1 MDTDMTV
8 RHPSSGCFLF
18 CDWRC
23 GMFGMMFGMERERR
37 STKAEELLSQ
47 IEDLFSEFRLEY
59 LEMSRLVDDAEERIG
74 ELEADRVYLEEML
87 EERGGR

>member
-1 MDTDMTV
+1 MWNV
-8 RHPSSGCFLF
+8 
-18 CDWRC
+18 WN
-23 GMFGMMFGMERERR
+23 ERR

>member
-8 RHPSSGCFLF
+8 RHPIIWVLFLF
-18 CDWRC
+18 YDWR
-23 GMFGMMFGMERERR
+23 GRMFGMERELR

-59 LEMSRLVDDAEERIG
+59 LEMSRLVDNAEESICCIIKLPKVADKNG
-74 ELEADRVYLEEML
+74 ESCISIL
-87 EERGGR
+87 

>member
-1 MDTDMTV
+1 MA
-8 RHPSSGCFLF
+8 L
-18 CDWRC
+18 
-23 GMFGMMFGMERERR
+23 
-37 STKAEELLSQ
+37 

>member
-23 GMFGMMFGMERERR
+23 GMFGMERERR

>member
-1 MDTDMTV
+1 
-8 RHPSSGCFLF
+8 
-18 CDWRC
+18 
-23 GMFGMMFGMERERR
+23 MFGMERELR